1 MKKLLSVLCV
11 LLVLLSVA
19 AIPVSAS
26 RAYQTYTYSI
36 NGTALY
42 SPDAY
47 TTQKVLNYADMGLDT
62 PLSNATDVIVDAEQN
77 VYIADGGNNRIV
89 CLDRYYHKRFIIAG
103 FLNGNKIADSLK
115 GPRGVFVTED
125 RYEGGELQYPGRIY
139 VCDSGNNRIVTFD
152 REGNFIS
159 IINKPES
166 EMFGENAVFTPVAM
180 AVDAYDRLYVV
191 SSETSEGVIV
201 MTNKG
206 EFTSFVGAQQSVTST
221 WAQIIRRFQTKE
233 QRELSEVI
241 ISYPYNNI
249 AINPDGFIYV
259 TIYDPGLESKMAS
272 AITGKSKSGQYAPC
286 KLLNPAGDEIMRRN
300 GFWPPAGE
308 IAYKAKST
316 TDSSSN
322 SQIKNVSRVTDVAC
336 GPEGTWTII
345 DRNRNRVFTYDYD
358 GNLLFAFGDS
368 GQLLGNTSYIQA
380 ICYQGDSLLMLD
392 GTGTTQYMTV
402 FNRTEY
408 GDVLIQAL
416 HHQNV
421 RLYDKAIEDWKDIL
435 MRNSNYDAAYV
446 GIGQSLSRNGKYKEA
461 LEYYRA
467 AYDTT
472 NYSEAYKEMRKQW
485 MSKFFLL
492 IPVVLIVL
500 IIGIAKFLRHA
511 AKINK
516 NVAVSGVRHRFKDEI
531 YYVFHVIFHPMGG
544 FWDLKHEKRGS
555 VRAALVFMIL
565 TAIALFYKSVGIGY
579 VMNPQG
585 AYSTIFM
592 QLLVVFVPILLFA
605 VANWCLTTLFDGEG
619 SFRDIFIACGYSLL
633 PIVLTTVP
641 VTIFSNIVVSNEVDI
656 LNLILAFGFIWTGF
670 LLFFGMM
677 VTHDYSMGKNIL
689 ITLCTIVGMAFI
701 MFLAILFTSLVMDMV
716 RYITNIVTEVNYR
729 I

>member
-11 LLVLLSVA
+11 LFVLLTIA
-19 AIPVSAS
+19 AIPAEAS

-36 NGTALY
+36 GGQALY

-47 TTQKVLNYADMGLDT
+47 TTQKVLDYKDMGLDI
-62 PLSNATDVIVDAEQN
+62 PLSAASDVIVDESYN
-77 VYIADGGNNRIV
+77 VYIADTGNNRVV
-89 CLDRYYHKRFIIAG
+89 CLDRYYHVTRIIDT
-103 FLNGNKIADSLK
+103 FYNEEMIADSLK
-115 GPRGVFVTED
+115 GPQGVFITED
-125 RYEGGELQYPGRIY
+125 RYEGGELRYPGRIY
-139 VCDSGNNRIVTFD
+139 VCDTGNSRIVTFD

-159 IINKPES
+159 IIGKPES
-166 EMFGENAVFTPVAM
+166 EMFGENSVFMPAAM
-180 AVDAYDRLYVV
+180 AVDSYDRLYVV
-191 SSETSEGVIV
+191 STETSQGVIV
-201 MTNKG
+201 MTTKG
-206 EFTSFVGAQQSVTST
+206 EFTSFVGAQQSITST
-221 WAQIIRRFQTKE
+221 WAQIKRRFQTKE
-233 QRELSEVI
+233 QRALSETV

-259 TIYDPGLESKMAS
+259 TIYNPKLESKMAS
-272 AITGKSKSGQYAPC
+272 AITDKSTSGQFAPC

-308 IAYKAKST
+308 IAYKAMADKSSGST
-316 TDSSSN
+316 G
-322 SQIKNVSRVTDVAC
+322 VSRIVDVAC
-336 GPEGTWTII
+336 GPEGTWTIV
-345 DRNRNRVFTYDYD
+345 DRNRNRIYTYDYD

-368 GQLLGNTSYIQA
+368 GQLLGNTSYIQGV
-380 ICYQGDSLLMLD
+380 CYQGDVLLLLD

-492 IPVVLIVL
+492 IPLVLIAVIIL
-500 IIGIAKFLRHA
+500 IVKFLKHA
-511 AKINK
+511 GKVNK
-516 NVAVSGVRHRFKDEI
+516 KVAVSGERHRFRDEL
-531 YYVFHVIFHPMGG
+531 YYVFHVIFHPMDG

-555 VRAALVFMIL
+555 VRAALLFMIL
-565 TAIALFYKSVGIGY
+565 TVIVLFYKSVGTGY
-579 VMNPQG
+579 IMNPEG
-585 AYSTIFM
+585 TYSTIFM
-592 QLLVVFVPILLFA
+592 QTLVVFVPILLFA

-641 VTIFSNIVVSNEVDI
+641 VTIFSNVVVSNEVDI
-656 LNLILAFGFIWTGF
+656 LKLIIAFGFIWTGF

-677 VTHDYSMGKNIL
+677 VTHDYTILKNVL
-689 ITLCTIVGMAFI
+689 ITVCTIIGMAFI
-701 MFLAILFTSLVMDMV
+701 MFLAVLFTSLVMDMV
-716 RYITNIVTEVNYR
+716 RYFTNIFTEINYR

>member
-1 MKKLLSVLCV
+1 MRKSLSVLCLLFV
-11 LLVLLSVA
+11 LLTLV
-19 AIPVSAS
+19 AIPAEAS

-36 NGTALY
+36 GGQELY

-47 TTQKVLNYADMGLDT
+47 TTQKVLDYTDMGLET
-62 PLSNATDVIVDAEQN
+62 PLNTASDIIVDAANN
-77 VYIADGGNNRIV
+77 VYIADTGNNRIV
-89 CLDRYYHKRFIIAG
+89 CLDRYYHKRFVIDR
-103 FLNGNKIADSLK
+103 FLNGQRIADSLK
-115 GPRGVFVTED
+115 GPQGVFVTED

-139 VCDSGNNRIVTFD
+139 VCDTGNNRIVTFD
-152 REGNFIS
+152 LAGNFIS
-159 IINKPES
+159 IIGKPES
-166 EMFGENAVFTPVAM
+166 EMFGDQAIFMPSAI

-191 SSETSEGVIV
+191 STETSEGVIV

-206 EFTSFVGAQQSVTST
+206 EFTSFVGAQQSVIST
-221 WAQIIRRFQTKE
+221 WQQIRRRFQTKE
-233 QRELSEVI
+233 QRAASETI

-249 AINPDGFIYV
+249 AINSEGFIYV
-259 TIYDPGLESKMAS
+259 TIYNQKLEASMAS
-272 AITGKSKSGQYAPC
+272 AITKKSKSGQFAPC

-308 IAYKAKST
+308 IAYKAKADKAAGQT
-316 TDSSSN
+316 G
-322 SQIKNVSRVTDVAC
+322 VSRIVDVAC
-336 GPEGTWTII
+336 GPEGTWTIV
-345 DRNRNRVFTYDYD
+345 DRNRNRIYTYDYD
-358 GNLLFAFGDS
+358 GNLLFAFGDA
-368 GQLLGNTSYIQA
+368 GLLLGNTSYIQS
-380 ICYQGDSLLMLD
+380 ICYQGDTLLILD

-500 IIGIAKFLRHA
+500 VVLIVKFLKHA
-511 AKINK
+511 GKVNK
-516 NVAVSGVRHRFKDEI
+516 KVAVSGERHHFKDEL
-531 YYVFHVIFHPMGG
+531 YYVFHIIFHPMDG

-555 VRAALVFMIL
+555 VRAALFFMIL
-565 TAIALFYKSVGIGY
+565 TAVVLFYKSVGIGY
-579 VMNPQG
+579 VMNPEG
-585 AYSTIFM
+585 AYSTIIM
-592 QLLVVFVPILLFA
+592 QILVVFVPILLFA

-633 PIVLTTVP
+633 PIVLTTIP
-641 VTIFSNIVVSNEVDI
+641 VTIFSNVVVSNEVDI
-656 LNLILAFGFIWTGF
+656 LNLIIAIGFIWTGF
-670 LLFFGMM
+670 LLFFGTM
-677 VTHDYSMGKNIL
+677 VTHDYTMFKNVL
-689 ITLCTIVGMAFI
+689 ITVCTIVGMAFI

-716 RYITNIVTEVNYR
+716 RYFTNIVTEINYR

>member
-1 MKKLLSVLCV
+1 MSMLCV
-11 LLVLLSVA
+11 LFVLLTIA

-36 NGTALY
+36 NGSALY

-47 TTQKVLNYADMGLDT
+47 TTQKVLNYQDMGLET
-62 PLSNATDVIVDAEQN
+62 PLNAATDLIVDADQN
-77 VYIADGGNNRIV
+77 VYVADSGNHRVV
-89 CLDRYYHKRFIIAG
+89 CLDRYYHLRFIISG
-103 FLNGNKIADSLK
+103 FLNGNRIADSLK
-115 GPRGVFVTED
+115 NPRGVFVTED

-166 EMFGENAVFTPVAM
+166 EMFGENAVFTPAAM

-191 SSETSEGVIV
+191 STETSEGVIV

-221 WAQIIRRFQTKE
+221 WAQITRRFQTKK
-233 QRELSEVI
+233 QRALSEAV

-249 AINPDGFIYV
+249 AINEDGFIYV
-259 TIYDPGLESKMAS
+259 TIYDPGLESKMAA

-308 IAYKAKST
+308 IAYKVGT
-316 TDSSSN
+316 QQQGTN
-322 SQIKNVSRVTDVAC
+322 GVSRVTDVAC
-336 GPEGTWTII
+336 GPEGTWTIV

-358 GNLLFAFGDS
+358 GNLLFAFGDP
-368 GQLLGNTSYIQA
+368 GLLLGNTSYIQS
-380 ICYQGDSLLMLD
+380 ICYQGDTLLMLD

-408 GDVLIQAL
+408 GDVLMQAL

-492 IPVVLIVL
+492 IPVVLIVV
-500 IIGIAKFLRHA
+500 IVVIVKFLRHA
-511 AKINK
+511 AKVNK
-516 NVAVSGVRHRFKDEI
+516 KVAVSGERHKFKDEL
-531 YYVFHVIFHPMGG
+531 YYVFHVIFHPMDG

-555 VRAALVFMIL
+555 MRAALFFMIV
-565 TAIALFYKSVGIGY
+565 TVIALFYKSVGTGY

-585 AYSTIFM
+585 VYSTIFM
-592 QLLVVFVPILLFA
+592 QTLVVFVPILLFA

-633 PIVLTTVP
+633 PITLTTVP
-641 VTIFSNIVVSNEVDI
+641 VTLFSNIVVSNEVDI
-656 LNLILAFGFIWTGF
+656 LKLILAFGFIWTGF

-677 VTHDYSMGKNIL
+677 VTHDYTMGKNVL

-716 RYITNIVTEVNYR
+716 RYVSNIITEVNYR